1 MRVYKYLKYTLDW
14 NMALILTVVLSPIF
28 LAAAIAIRLEDGGPV
43 LFRQERTGQYMKR
56 IRCFKFRT
64 MKKTDVAFDKTH
76 PVIGPDNENVTKVGK
91 VLRRLKIDELPQLF
105 NVLRGEMCLIAPRPL
120 MIDYENEYEDWELV
134 KFNVKPGLTG
144 LGQVKGN
151 GYLETWERNYYDA
164 LYVMKMS
171 PLMDF
176 VIVVRTVGVILFGEE
191 RFVRHV
197 TRKER
202 KKLRKT
208 VLEKWADQGSAA
220 GLSVYSERGGRR

>member
-1 MRVYKYLKYTLDW
+1 MRVYRYLKYMLDW
-14 NMALILTVVLSPIF
+14 NIALLLTVVLSPVF
-28 LAAAIAIRLEDGGPV
+28 LVSAIAIRLEDGGPV

-64 MKKTDVAFDKTH
+64 MKKTDVAFDKDH
-76 PVIGPDNENVTKVGK
+76 PVIAPDNENVTKVGK

-105 NVLRGEMCLIAPRPL
+105 NVLRGEMCLVAPRPL

-144 LGQVKGN
+144 LGQVRGN

-164 LYVMKMS
+164 LYVTKMS
-171 PLMDF
+171 LILDLS
-176 VIVVRTVGVILFGEE
+176 ILVRTVGVVLFGEE

-197 TRKER
+197 TRKQRE
-202 KKLRKT
+202 KLKAQ
-208 VLEKWADQGSAA
+208 VLEKYADEGAVRGAA
-220 GLSVYSERGGRR
+220 ADLHRRYGR